1 MLRWMSKRKIEDV
14 RLKEIQTDGVTAC
27 GIIYE
32 TLYFVGAEEKV
43 HTHIQASN
51 KAR

>member
-14 RLKEIQTDGVTAC
+14 ALIERQTDGVTAC
-27 GIIYE
+27 RIIYE
-32 TLYFVGAEEKV
+32 TLYFLGAKEKC
-43 HTHIQASN
+43 TYIQASN